1 MKKIHMYEVKLIDG
15 TVHRGEIVYRDDK
28 TIRIKLRNKEIILVS
43 RDGILLIKDLGW
55 KTIRA

>member
-1 MKKIHMYEVKLIDG
+1 MYEVRLIDG

-28 TIRIKLRNKEIILVS
+28 AIRIKLKNEQIALVS

-55 KTIRA
+55 RKTKA